1 MIRVILLSCI
11 LYLVGVVLVL
21 YLKPTLMFDSSG
33 TWKEFGFV
41 KDDKR
46 TWFPFWLFC
55 ILWAFISFFI
65 VNFLFGESNSVVK
78 VGELK
83 TSTSIEVLDSSNEN
97 ISSVKAVKPRKKIQS
112 GNDAR
117 PGYYML
123 DKESSER
130 EGFAKYVYLGPNMP
144 SDSRDEY

>member
-1 MIRVILLSCI
+1 MIRVILLSCL

-21 YLKPTLMFDSSG
+21 YLKPTLMFDKSG

-55 ILWAFISFFI
+55 ILWAFISFFV
-65 VNFLFGESNSVVK
+65 VNFFFGES
-78 VGELK
+78 K
-83 TSTSIEVLDSSNEN
+83 TVTSIEVSDSTNEN
-97 ISSVKAVKPRKKIQS
+97 TTNVKTVKPRKKIQS

>member
-1 MIRVILLSCI
+1 MIRVILLSCL

-21 YLKPTLMFDSSG
+21 YLKPTLMFDKSG

-65 VNFLFGESNSVVK
+65 VNFFFGES
-78 VGELK
+78 K
-83 TSTSIEVLDSSNEN
+83 TVTSIEVSDSTNEN
-97 ISSVKAVKPRKKIQS
+97 ITTVKAVKPRKKIQA

-123 DKESSER
+123 DKEGSER

>member
-1 MIRVILLSCI
+1 MIRVILLSCL

-21 YLKPTLMFDSSG
+21 YLKPTLMFDKSG

-55 ILWAFISFFI
+55 ILWALISFFI
-65 VNFLFGESNSVVK
+65 VNFFFGESKPS
-78 VGELK
+78 
-83 TSTSIEVLDSSNEN
+83 SSIEVSDSTSEN
-97 ISSVKAVKPRKKIQS
+97 ITTVKPVKPRKKIQS

>member
-1 MIRVILLSCI
+1 MIRVVLLSCL

-21 YLKPTLMFDSSG
+21 YLKPTLMFDKSG

-55 ILWAFISFFI
+55 ILWALISFFI
-65 VNFLFGESNSVVK
+65 VNFFFGESNSVVS

-83 TSTSIEVLDSSNEN
+83 TDSSNEN
-97 ISSVKAVKPRKKIQS
+97 IGSVKPVKSRKKIQS

-144 SDSRDEY
+144 TDNRDE